1 MNGTVAVGYRQFSP
15 LDPLTPKFAG
25 VVAEVGAGFTAFE
38 NHRFD
43 VRVHRDLDFSYDR
56 ATPYYVATSE
66 SLGWTY
72 VLPVPFDVK
81 LNALHDRMHYM
92 GPTGTPAVGDDVYTS
107 YGAGFGYRLR
117 PQFRLGVQADWL
129 TRDSERE
136 SSRLP
141 QSEDLRHF
149 DVGDPVMTPLLLLFA
164 LQAPPGPQP
173 PARPPATTTAQSLNA
188 DYRVGLQDRLNV
200 TVLGIADFSA
210 QNLLVEN
217 DGKFDYINLGRIQA
231 QDRTVQEIQRDVR
244 ELLIAK
250 QMHLNPAVTV
260 DVAEFRSQMVY
271 VSGAVKDPKG
281 FKITGNETLMNVL
294 AQAGF
299 LPSSGSY
306 VEVTR
311 NKPLPS
317 GNTGSSARRSRRERS
332 RSACRIRTPSSSPS
346 RKGLRSRRSEVPGTY
361 EVTSNMT
368 VLQLVISAGDLT
380 ERRRTA
386 ASRFPVLPRRAASR
400 WRSRCPRIFRRSC
413 CPATRSR

>member
-1 MNGTVAVGYRQFSP
+1 M
-15 LDPLTPKFAG
+15 
-25 VVAEVGAGFTAFE
+25 
-38 NHRFD
+38 
-43 VRVHRDLDFSYDR
+43 
-56 ATPYYVATSE
+56 TS
-66 SLGWTY
+66 
-72 VLPVPFDVK
+72 
-81 LNALHDRMHYM
+81 
-92 GPTGTPAVGDDVYTS
+92 
-107 YGAGFGYRLR
+107 
-117 PQFRLGVQADWL
+117 
-129 TRDSERE
+129 
-136 SSRLP
+136 
-141 QSEDLRHF
+141 
-149 DVGDPVMTPLLLLFA
+149 LLLLFA

-173 PARPPATTTAQSLNA
+173 PARPPAATTAQSPNA

-260 DVAEFRSQMVY
+260 DVSEFRSQMVY

-317 GNTGSSARRSRRERS
+317 RKYRFERKALETGTAEPFRLQDQDTIVVPE
-332 RSACRIRTPSSSPS
+332 
-346 RKGLRSRRSEVPGTY
+346 SEKAYVRGEVKSPGTY

-380 ERRRTA
+380 EK
-386 ASRFPVLPRRAASR
+386 ASNGRVSISRPSANGGKPLAIKVPKDLSTIVLPGDTISVGRR
-400 WRSRCPRIFRRSC
+400 IL
-413 CPATRSR
+413 